1 MFFINDKVEEC
12 TRKESKH
19 AMVNCLFNHIEF
31 HTHTIIQAGVI
42 SAKGVSTTDTGIAF
56 RKISK

>member
-1 MFFINDKVEEC
+1 MYKK
-12 TRKESKH
+12 RKQAHDGKL
-19 AMVNCLFNHIEF
+19 LFNHIGL
-31 HTHTIIQAGVI
+31 HTHIHRIIQAGVI